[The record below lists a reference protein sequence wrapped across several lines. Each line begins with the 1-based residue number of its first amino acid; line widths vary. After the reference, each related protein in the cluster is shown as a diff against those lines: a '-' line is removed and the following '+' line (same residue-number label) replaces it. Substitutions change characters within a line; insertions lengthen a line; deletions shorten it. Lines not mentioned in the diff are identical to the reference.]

1 MRVEL
6 DHDGHRTAQ
15 VGRTIRPVP
24 ERRTGTILR
33 LPDDALPPYAVYVN
47 GVALSEGDDFTV
59 EDHALRFR
67 QPLNAGVPEGLWPK
81 LVMSFAG
88 IGYYGQGDSIDVDY
102 RRADGSIGVASG
114 LTVEPAG

>member
-1 MRVEL
+1 M
-6 DHDGHRTAQ
+6 
-15 VGRTIRPVP
+15 
-24 ERRTGTILR
+24 
-33 LPDDALPPYAVYVN
+33 
-47 GVALSEGDDFTV
+47 
-59 EDHALRFR
+59 
-67 QPLNAGVPEGLWPK
+67 PEGLWPK